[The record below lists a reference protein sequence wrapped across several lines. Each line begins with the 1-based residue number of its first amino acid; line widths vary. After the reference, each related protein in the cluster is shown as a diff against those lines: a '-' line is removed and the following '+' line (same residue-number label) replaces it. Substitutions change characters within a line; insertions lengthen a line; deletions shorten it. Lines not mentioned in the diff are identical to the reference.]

1 MRRSE
6 SRLNYQDVMVI
17 HSFWSCLFQSLQMQH
32 IATGWLSEPGGY
44 IKDLYQVPGIA
55 ETIDIDHIR
64 AHYYASHAHI
74 NPTAVIPKGP
84 KLDYST
90 AHGREN
96 TGNPAV
102 WYVSRM
108 TPFHW
113 KIETIQVHLNVWI
126 RDKKTKSRTHPY
138 GIVK

>member
-1 MRRSE
+1 
-6 SRLNYQDVMVI
+6 
-17 HSFWSCLFQSLQMQH
+17 
-32 IATGWLSEPGGY
+32 LSEPGGY
-44 IKDLYQVPGIA
+44 IKDLYQVPGID

-102 WYVSRM
+102 
-108 TPFHW
+108 
-113 KIETIQVHLNVWI
+113 
-126 RDKKTKSRTHPY
+126 
-138 GIVK
+138 